1 MPVLEEIRSAR
12 TRRAALKH
20 HLSWLLVVL
29 SFHLTLPSGTNAQT
43 APAPSPP
50 ISEPNSSDSPTSPQS
65 PQRDSPIP
73 VKEILTLF
81 GGAVAILAFLIGL
94 FKALFAPFLK
104 AALSDKSVIEMIARQ
119 GRFASE
125 DNLAEL
131 KDTMGEAKERLG
143 ILEAEVGNL
152 QQPTPQAT
160 FEYLVLA
167 LSSPS
172 EQTRLMQLLNSP
184 IAAIAAESVEKK
196 VQSVLDLVQEL
207 KPLLKKKK
215 C

>member
-1 MPVLEEIRSAR
+1 
-12 TRRAALKH
+12 
-20 HLSWLLVVL
+20 
-29 SFHLTLPSGTNAQT
+29 
-43 APAPSPP
+43 
-50 ISEPNSSDSPTSPQS
+50 
-65 PQRDSPIP
+65 

>member
-1 MPVLEEIRSAR
+1 
-12 TRRAALKH
+12 
-20 HLSWLLVVL
+20 
-29 SFHLTLPSGTNAQT
+29 
-43 APAPSPP
+43 
-50 ISEPNSSDSPTSPQS
+50 
-65 PQRDSPIP
+65 
-73 VKEILTLF
+73 
-81 GGAVAILAFLIGL
+81 
-94 FKALFAPFLK
+94 
-104 AALSDKSVIEMIARQ
+104 MIARQ